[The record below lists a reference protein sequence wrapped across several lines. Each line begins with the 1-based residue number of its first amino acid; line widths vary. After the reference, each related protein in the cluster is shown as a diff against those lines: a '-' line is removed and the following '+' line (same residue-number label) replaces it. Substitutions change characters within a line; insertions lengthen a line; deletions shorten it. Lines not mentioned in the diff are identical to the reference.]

1 MNQLFESLNMFVN
14 YDKAKHVLKVA
25 VTILDSM
32 CQCENSK
39 WLTQDENNVSQVA
52 QEVDMYLSRGDHN
65 CKQTYVSDT

>member
-39 WLTQDENNVSQVA
+39 WLTQDENNVSQVV
-52 QEVDMYLSRGDHN
+52 QEVDM
-65 CKQTYVSDT
+65 